1 MTWFEIKKNFTAWNR
16 RAKWSLMIDK
26 LKEYENERWDKE
38 VQSYQRL
45 MGTTVKNSYHSPEQH
60 ERIYGVVEGF

>member
-1 MTWFEIKKNFTAWNR
+1 MVWNQEEL
-16 RAKWSLMIDK
+16 SGLEPQSNVVYHDK

-45 MGTTVKNSYHSPEQH
+45 MGTSVKNSYHSPEQH
-60 ERIYGVVEGF
+60 ERIYGVVGGF